1 MKGNMDVSTRQS
13 FVIYKS
19 FYEPIRHLNDVEL
32 GKLFRVIFEY
42 NIANDN
48 GGNVNGF
55 DVAPEIKR
63 AFA

>member
-1 MKGNMDVSTRQS
+1 MDVSERQS

-19 FYEPIRHLNDVEL
+19 FYEPIKHLDDTEL

-48 GGNVNGF
+48 GEETNGI
-55 DVAPEIKR
+55 DVSPQIKM
-63 AFA
+63 AFE